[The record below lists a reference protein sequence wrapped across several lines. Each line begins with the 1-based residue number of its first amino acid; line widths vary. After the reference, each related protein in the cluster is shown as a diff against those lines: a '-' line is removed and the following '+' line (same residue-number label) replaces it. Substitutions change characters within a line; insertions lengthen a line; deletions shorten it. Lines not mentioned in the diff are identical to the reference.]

1 MRRSGSERGTGER
14 DEKGKGTCLFRI
26 LIVAKKRFGSVSL
39 QKIFGRNTLRFH
51 KERERER
58 EKGRERERKSARPNT
73 TRPRKNLC
81 FLISV
86 SLSNFYLL
94 HQLHHRMKEGEASY
108 GKGVSTHVCEVEITG
123 GG

>member
-1 MRRSGSERGTGER
+1 MDLREEPEREMRKVRAPVFSGSSSLQRR
-14 DEKGKGTCLFRI
+14 DLVLF
-26 LIVAKKRFGSVSL
+26 LCKRFLAGIHSDFT
-39 QKIFGRNTLRFH
+39 KR
-51 KERERER
+51 ERERER